1 MNWNLDNYYT
11 GFNEQFFADVKLV
24 EDTAENFDALL
35 SYIEVSEDSINVKFR
50 TYINAYTSLEGVAG
64 KLLNYCSLLLAVN
77 SNDSVA
83 QKNSQVVK
91 SHLNN
96 IVEAKTAIESYFQNV
111 ENLVE
116 IVLNDEDIAKYAFIA
131 LELSEEKQYTLD
143 PQTESVIA
151 KLKSTGSSSW
161 ATFKAQ
167 VISNHTVTID
177 DTTYPLTQAL
187 NFAYSPDRELRKK
200 AYEAE
205 IASYKSI
212 EYAVATSLNAIK
224 GEAITD
230 ASVRGYDSVLDMTI
244 KSSRIN
250 EKILDSLLTAI
261 KNNLAMFEKY
271 YLAKAKY
278 LGTEKLAW
286 YDMYAEVTNS
296 TVEVS
301 YEEAKQIVI
310 NSFNAYSTEMGDFA
324 KKAFDNDWI
333 DVYPKVGKVS
343 GAFCS
348 SNSTVNESRI
358 LLNYGNS
365 VSDVITLAH
374 ELGHGYHSYCLKN
387 THPLLRSYPMTLA
400 ETASNFCEI
409 ITKKYLFETGDN
421 TTKLAILES
430 EISDTAQVIVD
441 IYSRYLF
448 ESNFIE
454 QRENG
459 NLTVEEI
466 KDLMLDAQK
475 KAYGNGLDHN
485 YLHPYMWTWKPH
497 YYSVNANFYNFPY
510 AFGALF
516 SKGLYANY
524 LENKDGFLNDY
535 NNLLEATGRMKVA
548 DVTQLANINV
558 ETVEFW
564 DNALKQVESDI
575 NEFVTLLDKAR

>member
-1 MNWNLDNYYT
+1 
-11 GFNEQFFADVKLV
+11 
-24 EDTAENFDALL
+24 
-35 SYIEVSEDSINVKFR
+35 
-50 TYINAYTSLEGVAG
+50 
-64 KLLNYCSLLLAVN
+64 
-77 SNDSVA
+77 
-83 QKNSQVVK
+83 
-91 SHLNN
+91 
-96 IVEAKTAIESYFQNV
+96 
-111 ENLVE
+111 
-116 IVLNDEDIAKYAFIA
+116 
-131 LELSEEKQYTLD
+131 
-143 PQTESVIA
+143 
-151 KLKSTGSSSW
+151 
-161 ATFKAQ
+161 
-167 VISNHTVTID
+167 
-177 DTTYPLTQAL
+177 
-187 NFAYSPDRELRKK
+187 
-200 AYEAE
+200 
-205 IASYKSI
+205 
-212 EYAVATSLNAIK
+212 
-224 GEAITD
+224 
-230 ASVRGYDSVLDMTI
+230 
-244 KSSRIN
+244 
-250 EKILDSLLTAI
+250 
-261 KNNLAMFEKY
+261 
-271 YLAKAKY
+271 
-278 LGTEKLAW
+278 
-286 YDMYAEVTNS
+286 
-296 TVEVS
+296 
-301 YEEAKQIVI
+301 
-310 NSFNAYSTEMGDFA
+310 
-324 KKAFDNDWI
+324 
-333 DVYPKVGKVS
+333 
-343 GAFCS
+343 
-348 SNSTVNESRI
+348 
-358 LLNYGNS
+358 
-365 VSDVITLAH
+365 
-374 ELGHGYHSYCLKN
+374 
-387 THPLLRSYPMTLA
+387 MTLA